1 MRRGMHYLT
10 VPRHVE
16 VMAHTGSES
25 LSHMIEWVD
34 DLRLRG
40 MVGPR
45 IALGRLVDAGS
56 SPVGRL
62 HVGPG
67 ADALITEGGHL
78 VFRPDPRGG
87 VGRLEVVDSE
97 RFYREFQRA

>member
-25 LSHMIEWVD
+25 LSQMIEWVD

-40 MVGPR
+40 LVGPR
-45 IALGRLVDAGS
+45 IALDTLVDDG

-78 VFRPDPRGG
+78 VFRPNLRGG
-87 VGRLEVVDSE
+87 TGRLEVVDAE